1 MKKKRTP
8 AVMQTI
14 RGVQFT
20 LNRARTGR
28 PVRLNRFCISH
39 IKDVDGLGSA
49 ALVTAATGA
58 DFLLSDYDD
67 LLGNLARVPLGTEK
81 FVLCDLGC
89 DNANLDGLLKE
100 LKRIGKDAEVT
111 IIDHHFMAPATKRRL
126 RRIGVRLVHDEDECS
141 SMLAYLTFKS
151 SLPERARL
159 IALCGAVTD
168 YTDDSPAA
176 KRLMEQADR
185 QFVLLEATM
194 LAYALGRK
202 GVKDGFPEMV
212 VSELSKMKHPHEI
225 AGVPRLAVDQLVEV
239 VKLGERVKERGTKVG
254 RLAYMITDQHST
266 GNVAKLLVGAF
277 QVPVGVALKE
287 KQPGWYEVSLRSTSE
302 CRVHLGR
309 MIDRIASRLGGNG
322 GGHRKA
328 AGCSIPISK
337 ADTMLS
343 ELSKKV

>member
-1 MKKKRTP
+1 MKT
-8 AVMQTI
+8 
-14 RGVQFT
+14 
-20 LNRARTGR
+20 
-28 PVRLNRFCISH
+28 FCISH
-39 IKDVDGLGSA
+39 VKDVDGLGSA
-49 ALVTAATGA
+49 ALVVAATGA
-58 DFLLSDYDD
+58 EVILSDYDD
-67 LLGNLARVPLGTEK
+67 LLDNLALVPPGTER
-81 FVLCDLGC
+81 FVLCDLGA
-89 DNANLDGLLKE
+89 DNANLDGFLKGLE
-100 LKRIGKDAEVT
+100 KIAERAEVT
-111 IIDHHFMAPATKRRL
+111 YIDHHFMAPTTRRRL
-126 RRIGVRLVHDEDECS
+126 KRIGVRLVHDEKECS
-141 SMLAYLTFKS
+141 SMLAYFTFKG

-194 LAYALGRK
+194 LAYAVGRK
-202 GVKDGFPEMV
+202 GGQDGFPETV

-239 VKLGERVKERGTKVG
+239 VRLGEQVKEHGTKMG

-277 QVPVGVALKE
+277 EVPVGVALKE

-309 MIDRIASRLGGNG
+309 TIDRIAGRLGGKG

-328 AGCSIPISK
+328 AGCSVPVSK
-337 ADTMLS
+337 ADAMLS